1 MPLDYERLIRMPP
14 RETIHTFTTR
24 DTILYALGI
33 GAERLAHIYEDGLVA
48 YPMMSVIAA
57 YPGFFA
63 PEPEYGV
70 TPRQVL
76 HGEQSIRLH
85 RMMPAA
91 GTVRGV
97 TRITDILDKGAK
109 GAVVNLT
116 RSIHD
121 VADDSLIATV
131 DTGLFVRDGGGFGG
145 IATNG
150 RRPHPIPDRPADK
163 EVRTPTRENQAA
175 IYRLSGDYNPL
186 HIDPARARAMGFDK
200 PILHGLCTFGFA
212 GRALIEGQ
220 ADGDASRLSRL
231 DARFSTPVFPGETLL
246 TRIWI
251 EGKERV
257 AFQTLVEERGVI
269 ALTNG
274 LAEFGGPSQQD
285 GCVDDAHR
293 TLWSQGK

>member
-1 MPLDYERLIRMPP
+1 MSLDYERLMRMPP
-14 RETIHTFTTR
+14 RERTHSFTTR

-33 GAERLAHIYEDGLVA
+33 GAERLAYIYEDGLVA
-48 YPMMSVIAA
+48 YPMMSVIAG

-63 PEPEYGV
+63 PEPEYAV

-85 RMMPAA
+85 RPMPTA
-91 GTVRGV
+91 GTVRG
-97 TRITDILDKGAK
+97 ITTIADILDKGAK

-116 RSIHD
+116 RSIYD

-131 DTGLFVRDGGGFGG
+131 DTGLFLRDGGGFGG
-145 IATNG
+145 VATNG

-163 EVRTPTRENQAA
+163 EVRTPTRDNQAA

-186 HIDPARARAMGFDK
+186 HIDPARAQEMGFDR

-220 ADGDASRLSRL
+220 ADGDASCLSRL
-231 DARFSTPVFPGETLL
+231 DARFSAPVYPGETLL

-251 EGKERV
+251 EGNERV
-257 AFQTLVEERGVI
+257 AFQTIVEERGLV
-269 ALTNG
+269 ALNNG
-274 LAEFGGPSQQD
+274 LAEFGGEPRSN
-285 GCVDDAHR
+285 GPR
-293 TLWSQGK
+293 SNERR